1 MNYLISFFRSKLDL
15 SNIGLQRGEKE
26 SGYFCTPVGSKVIG
40 WAGVDGIHFC
50 TVKGFGDLIFAVNPT
65 YDPGHYVHPV
75 ARNFED
81 FLRLILACHDTAA
94 IEQCWFM
101 DREVF
106 EEFLE
111 TNPPTEEMQTCL
123 DAIEK
128 KYKLTPMEDSF
139 AYMHQLQEEFD
150 YDALVY
156 PPEYYEIVDV
166 PSERQPPEW
175 KVTWDG
181 DFFDDNPEAVGG
193 EPVCVDTWFH
203 WAGIDW
209 YVPEVYPFEQGLVMY
224 ILGKVDPEQV
234 PMEDYSE
241 FLSNEA
247 WEKMQAENPLNLH
260 ARHEMTING
269 VSMRP
274 AGSTGSTWVP
284 AHDWNL
290 ESKWV
295 LEHYGLDV
303 NYAWQ
308 INRVNFLWL
317 ECGKIEIQKMS
328 LTMMQYP
335 VSISGTHFKTPAV
348 GERVILTHPSTGA
361 EFTLTAQEIR
371 RETADYRNLRDDS
384 MEYPAHY
391 TQMVFTMEPPVSRN
405 QFRIV
410 DCARSDQ
417 PKPRI
422 PSQTQTVACIGIIGG
437 ASSVGTIIR
446 GEPERH
452 AANSALH
459 FQPVDEIEWRIVFQ
473 DIPNKDLT
481 ISLI

>member
-50 TVKGFGDLIFAVNPT
+50 TVKGFGELIFAVNPT

-111 TNPPTEEMQTCL
+111 TNPLTEEMQACL
-123 DAIEK
+123 NAIEK
-128 KYKLTPMEDSF
+128 KYKLTPMEDPF

-181 DFFDDNPEAVGG
+181 DFFDDNPEAIGG

-209 YVPEVYPFEQGLVMY
+209 YVPEVYPFDQGLVMC
-224 ILGKVDPEQV
+224 ILGKVDPAQV

-260 ARHEMTING
+260 ARHEMTINDIA
-269 VSMRP
+269 MRP
-274 AGSTGSTWVP
+274 AGSTGSTWVSYLTELPYHLRARHCKEEGCRCTGTAHRHLVRVLSDP
-284 AHDWNL
+284 A
-290 ESKWV
+290 
-295 LEHYGLDV
+295 LDL
-303 NYAWQ
+303 
-308 INRVNFLWL
+308 RFLRSL
-317 ECGKIEIQKMS
+317 AGIHEPYCLDSRAEID
-328 LTMMQYP
+328 
-335 VSISGTHFKTPAV
+335 
-348 GERVILTHPSTGA
+348 VICSCSRYIH
-361 EFTLTAQEIR
+361 I
-371 RETADYRNLRDDS
+371 LR
-384 MEYPAHY
+384 A
-391 TQMVFTMEPPVSRN
+391 
-405 QFRIV
+405 
-410 DCARSDQ
+410 A
-417 PKPRI
+417 
-422 PSQTQTVACIGIIGG
+422 
-437 ASSVGTIIR
+437 SVGHHITL
-446 GEPERH
+446 
-452 AANSALH
+452 ADSKL
-459 FQPVDEIEWRIVFQ
+459 VVF
-473 DIPNKDLT
+473 
-481 ISLI
+481 